1 MKRIGILG
9 STGSIGTQ
17 TLEAVDN
24 IENETDIRVTVLSAN
39 RQTDLLE
46 EQARK
51 YRPSLVAV
59 FDEKAAE
66 DLKIS
71 LGDTDIR
78 IVSGMEGLLEAAS
91 FDDMDMLVTGI
102 VGMIGIEPTIR
113 AIEAGKEIALANK
126 ETLVTAGHL
135 IIPLAKKMNT
145 PILPVDSEHSAIFQ
159 TLRGNSYDRIRRIWL
174 TASGGPFF
182 GKTKEELAGITPA
195 DALDHPTWKMG
206 AKVTI
211 DSSTLANKGL
221 EVMEAGWLFGLTA
234 DQINVIIQRG
244 SYVHSMTEF
253 VDGSV
258 IAQLATA
265 DMRIPIQYALTYPD
279 RLPRSEETLDFYKIG
294 RMTFDRPDTETFPAL
309 QLAFDAMRAG
319 GSMPVVF
326 NAANEAAVENFL
338 KEKIP
343 YPAIPETIARAMEAH
358 RVIPDPDLPTI
369 LALKEEIFREY
380 KKN

>member
-1 MKRIGILG
+1 MKKIGILG

-17 TLEAVDN
+17 TLDAVDN
-24 IENETDIRVTVLSAN
+24 IQNETDIRVTVLSAN

-46 EQARK
+46 KQARK
-51 YRPSLVAV
+51 YQPALVAV
-59 FDEKAAE
+59 YDEKAAA

-71 LGDTDIR
+71 LGDTDVR
-78 IVSGMEGLLEAAS
+78 VVSGMEGLLEAAS
-91 FDDMDMLVTGI
+91 FEDMDMLVTGI

-113 AIEAGKEIALANK
+113 AIEAGKDIALANK

-135 IIPLAKKMNT
+135 IMPLAKKNGVQ
-145 PILPVDSEHSAIFQ
+145 ILPVDSEHSAIFQ
-159 TLRGNSYDRIRRIWL
+159 TLQGNSYSRIKRIWL

-182 GKTKEELAGITPA
+182 GKTKEELSGITPS
-195 DALDHPTWKMG
+195 DALAHPTWKMG

-221 EVMEAGWLFGLTA
+221 EVMEAGWLFGLTS

-244 SYVHSMTEF
+244 SYVHSMTEY

-279 RLPRSEETLDFYKIG
+279 RLPRHEETLDFYRIG
-294 RMTFDRPDTETFPAL
+294 QMTFDRPDTETFPAL
-309 QLAFDAMRAG
+309 ALAFEAMRKG

-326 NAANEAAVENFL
+326 NAANEAAVDNFL
-338 KEKIP
+338 REKIS
-343 YPAIPETIARAMEAH
+343 YPEIPETIAQAMGAH
-358 RVIPDPDLPTI
+358 SAVQDPDLPTI
-369 LALKEEIFREY
+369 LALKEDIFREY
-380 KKN
+380 RKL